1 VTRRGW
7 GEFPLRIQVH
17 FQNPLCKPVNI
28 IHNLKLDRSY
38 TGIQTLGAE
47 TIVDVMVYDSK
58 LISSLFGENISH
70 VSMKRDPEERSEPG
84 DEAAV
89 KIGVGG
95 ENEALAMMTHNS
107 NVFHN
112 PQCTEEITSSDAAV
126 AQHVQVSGRSYS
138 NETAHEDG
146 KPKGECPLL
155 EFSNDTKIG
164 EQTNKSNWCS
174 NEGKN
179 QVCESKIVI
188 QDHDYFGREN
198 ETPKANSS
206 SLQKVS
212 TNVEEFRDAFQS
224 LTSTSCIT
232 PTPSLPF
239 SSIADSATNPA
250 TNSVLVRC
258 FNKNGTTFKLPLA
271 LLRNAVILQPY
282 RVAKVGESLLRSPA
296 LKATTESPA
305 NAIQPVLGKVIAS
318 IPRPHTSFKPEP
330 NKLEKISG
338 EARFA
343 NERKQ
348 YDAVFEKIYTM
359 RWSNVKDCV
368 RVLARDLCL
377 VNSKAEDPVY
387 RSVRPYTSP
396 SLENFDSWSMFFYS
410 VQSFLVFDVLLINF
424 LVKM

>member
-1 VTRRGW
+1 
-7 GEFPLRIQVH
+7 
-17 FQNPLCKPVNI
+17 
-28 IHNLKLDRSY
+28 
-38 TGIQTLGAE
+38 
-47 TIVDVMVYDSK
+47 
-58 LISSLFGENISH
+58 
-70 VSMKRDPEERSEPG
+70 
-84 DEAAV
+84 
-89 KIGVGG
+89 
-95 ENEALAMMTHNS
+95 
-107 NVFHN
+107 
-112 PQCTEEITSSDAAV
+112 
-126 AQHVQVSGRSYS
+126 
-138 NETAHEDG
+138 
-146 KPKGECPLL
+146 
-155 EFSNDTKIG
+155 
-164 EQTNKSNWCS
+164 
-174 NEGKN
+174 
-179 QVCESKIVI
+179 
-188 QDHDYFGREN
+188 
-198 ETPKANSS
+198 
-206 SLQKVS
+206 
-212 TNVEEFRDAFQS
+212 
-224 LTSTSCIT
+224 
-232 PTPSLPF
+232 
-239 SSIADSATNPA
+239 
-250 TNSVLVRC
+250 
-258 FNKNGTTFKLPLA
+258 
-271 LLRNAVILQPY
+271 VILQPY